1 MDSQVRREKQRALM
15 TELVERKIRARA
27 QELYDSRGQGEGL
40 ALEDWIK
47 AESEVVEQSTL
58 AMLSRRNRT
67 QKPEM
72 AAANS

>member
-1 MDSQVRREKQRALM
+1 M
-15 TELVERKIRARA
+15 TELVERKIRSRAR
-27 QELYDSRGQGEGL
+27 ELYNSRGQVDGL
-40 ALEDWIK
+40 ALEDWVK

-58 AMLSRRNRT
+58 AMLARRSRT